1 MFVLL
6 VASHKVL
13 IGTCSDQ
20 PKLKAGDVRTI
31 LDAVKVNLQ
40 SGKRKALTE
49 GGHSTG

>member
-13 IGTCSDQ
+13 IGACSDQ
-20 PKLKAGDVRTI
+20 PKLKASDVQTI

-40 SGKRKALTE
+40 SGERKALTE
-49 GGHSTG
+49 GGCSIG